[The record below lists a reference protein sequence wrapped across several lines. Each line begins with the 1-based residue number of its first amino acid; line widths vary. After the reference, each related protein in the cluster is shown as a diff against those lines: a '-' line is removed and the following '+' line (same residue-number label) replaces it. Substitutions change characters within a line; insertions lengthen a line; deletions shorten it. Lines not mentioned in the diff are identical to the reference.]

1 MPEDVTP
8 QAERAAR
15 ERVKALR
22 RLADLDR
29 RPALVSAVR
38 RARRVL
44 PGDPGFGDPLSSA
57 GRTSASRVARVA
69 DKVYDDEP
77 RASREAGLAAL
88 QLWQS
93 LLERSGRGR
102 GEVDVAILFT
112 DLVGF
117 SSWAL
122 EAGDDDALRLLR
134 AVAGA
139 IEPPITDHRGTV
151 VKRMGDGLMAVFPA
165 PQLAFDAV
173 TAARSRLREVEV
185 AGHTPLLRGGLH
197 CGRPRAIGGDYLGV
211 DVTVAARLVDLAGAD
226 EVLASST
233 ALGGMDPQRVESRR
247 KKSLLFHRAKGV
259 PADVQIYAVGRRP
272 GAR

>member
-1 MPEDVTP
+1 MPDDVTP
-8 QAERAAR
+8 QADPAR
-15 ERVKALR
+15 ERVTALA

-29 RPALVSAVR
+29 RPGVVEVVR

-44 PGDPGFGDPLSSA
+44 PGDPGFGDPLSAA

-69 DKVYDDEP
+69 DRVYDDEP

-93 LLERSGRGR
+93 VLERSGRGR

-134 AVAGA
+134 KVASA
-139 IEPPITDHRGTV
+139 IEPPMTDHRGKV
-151 VKRMGDGLMAVFPA
+151 VKRMGDGLMAVFPS
-165 PQLAFDAV
+165 PQLAFHAV
-173 TAARSRLREVEV
+173 TSARERLRDVEV
-185 AGHTPLLRGGLH
+185 AGHTPLLRAGLH

-211 DVTVAARLVDLAGAD
+211 DVTVAARLVDLAGTD
-226 EVLASST
+226 EVLVSST
-233 ALGGMDPQRVESRR
+233 ALSGLDPERVESRR
-247 KKSLLFHRAKGV
+247 KKSLLFRRVKGV
-259 PADVQIYAVGRRP
+259 PADVEIYAVGPRP